1 MPLLRR
7 EAKDMKT
14 STSIILVLAILIGA
28 IAAQMARSV
37 MNGRPTETTKIVV
50 ATKPLAFGTPL
61 TRDGLSEAAWPASS
75 IPDGAF
81 KSIDELLKDGQ
92 RVSMSPIAKNEPVL
106 MSRVS
111 GPGEKA
117 SLSALIEPGMRAVAV
132 RVDDVRG
139 VAGFI
144 QPGDRV
150 DVVLTRVER
159 NAKFDRDDSYSD
171 VLLYNVKVLAI
182 DQQAAERQEK
192 AQVVKAVTLEVTAEQ
207 GQKLILASG
216 AGTLSL
222 ILREAGGGKT
232 AEARRRVTLTD
243 LGYIDTP
250 KAPDAGVQQQ
260 PTTDESGSSAAAR
273 AKVRILRGAKDEEV
287 EVYHDRV
294 AGEAN

>member
-1 MPLLRR
+1 
-7 EAKDMKT
+7 MKT
-14 STSIILVLAILIGA
+14 STSIILVIAILIGA
-28 IAAQMARSV
+28 VAAQMARSIV
-37 MNGRPTETTKIVV
+37 NRPAESTKIVV
-50 ATKPLAFGTPL
+50 ATKPLPFGAQVA
-61 TRDGLSEAAWPASS
+61 RDALSEVAWPSSS
-75 IPDGAF
+75 IPEGAF

-92 RVSMSPIAKNEPVL
+92 RVSMAPIAKNEPVL
-106 MSRVS
+106 SSRVS

-150 DVVLTRVER
+150 DVVLTRVEHS
-159 NAKFDRDDSYSD
+159 AKFDKDESYSD
-171 VLLYNVKVLAI
+171 VLLHNVKVLAI

-222 ILREAGGGKT
+222 VLREAGGGKG
-232 AEARRRVTLTD
+232 ADAARRVTMSD
-243 LGYIDTP
+243 LGFDAP
-250 KAPDAGVQQQ
+250 KASETPNA
-260 PTTDESGSSAAAR
+260 PAENSEPAR
-273 AKVRILRGAKDEEV
+273 SKVRILRGAKDEEV